1 MKEVDQTEIDAAI
14 GKITSAQQEL
24 PEDGKF
30 NACISSL
37 KEILG
42 LLKEVWNTDGGQHS
56 TEKLEECINDLE
68 GLSEIESFV
77 SFAKSIKPEAEPTGP
92 FILY

>member
-1 MKEVDQTEIDAAI
+1 MQEVDQTEIDAAI
-14 GKITSAQQEL
+14 GKITAAQQEL
-24 PEDGKF
+24 PEAGKF

-42 LLKEVWNTDGGQHS
+42 LLKEVWDTDGGQHS

-68 GLSEIESFV
+68 GLSGIESFV
-77 SFAKSIKPEAEPTGP
+77 SVAKSIKPEAEPTGP

>member
-1 MKEVDQTEIDAAI
+1 MQEIDQTEIDAAI
-14 GKITSAQQEL
+14 GKITAAQQEL

-42 LLKEVWNTDGGQHS
+42 LLKEVWDTDGGQHS
-56 TEKLEECINDLE
+56 IEKLEECINDLE
-68 GLSEIESFV
+68 GLSGVESFV
-77 SFAKSIKPEAEPTGP
+77 SVAKSIKPEAEPTGP

>member
-1 MKEVDQTEIDAAI
+1 MGEISVEEVNAAI
-14 GKITSAQQEL
+14 QKITTAQQEL
-24 PEDGKF
+24 PESGKF
-30 NACISSL
+30 NACVSSL

-42 LLKEVWNTDGGQHS
+42 ILKEVWDTDGGQHS

-68 GLSEIESFV
+68 GLSGVESFV
-77 SFAKSIKPEAEPTGP
+77 SVAKSIKPEAEPTGP